1 MPSQTRRGDNFGLG
15 KFPNGSNGSKWA
27 LSNAPNRSF
36 PEGDLPPSPPPP
48 RANNANLQ
56 LSPPTPCRESL
67 PLT

>member
-36 PEGDLPPSPPPP
+36 PEGDLPPSPPHPV
-48 RANNANLQ
+48 
-56 LSPPTPCRESL
+56 
-67 PLT
+67 LTMPISNFLLLRPAENRCL